1 MSQFKVEGFDELI
14 DDIER
19 MGAGLDPVFE
29 EMLDAGAKEIVKAW
43 KVSVIKHKHIDTG
56 QMLRNIESSK
66 EESGESGQRI
76 AEIFPRGNDPRGI
89 PHVSKA
95 FYRHYGTSK
104 KAGTHFIDT
113 AEEEGN
119 KAAFEAVSKI
129 WDRFIK
135 EGGHG

>member
-66 EESGESGQRI
+66 EESGE
-76 AEIFPRGNDPRGI
+76 
-89 PHVSKA
+89 
-95 FYRHYGTSK
+95 
-104 KAGTHFIDT
+104 
-113 AEEEGN
+113 
-119 KAAFEAVSKI
+119 AVSELL
-129 WDRFIK
+129 RFSRVATIR
-135 EGGHG
+135 EESRM